1 MFSMSESS
9 KDASM
14 QSLIIAQISQMTKKP
29 ASTLKNDTLLLETGI
44 LDSLSLLKLVL
55 FSEKQFGVSVPAEE
69 LVPDNF
75 KTIDAMC
82 VYLRSKQG
90 K

>member
-1 MFSMSESS
+1 MSESS

-55 FSEKQFGVSVPAEE
+55 FLEKQFGVSVPAEE

>member
-1 MFSMSESS
+1 MSDSS
-9 KDASM
+9 KNASM
-14 QSLIIAQISQMTKKP
+14 ESLISAHIIQLTKKP
-29 ASTLKNDTLLLETGI
+29 ESSLKHDTPLLESGI

-55 FSEKQFGVSVPAEE
+55 FLEKQFGVSVPAEE

-82 VYLRSKQG
+82 VYLRSKQE

>member
-1 MFSMSESS
+1 
-9 KDASM
+9 M

>member
-1 MFSMSESS
+1 MSESS